1 MPHAIGTLFSACP
14 QVSDRTIPTNAAFA
28 TLPVN
33 GMACQKQSQHCPF
46 LGGPEQKNN
55 KIHVAFKSAASQ
67 LLGGISRG
75 DRLDRLRENK
85 KKDMLFLSFLLF
97 VDGRG
102 DHPPNSPKYPMFSRI
117 LLSTRI
123 WSKIVICERIE
134 KLY

>member
-1 MPHAIGTLFSACP
+1 MAPFPPYESLPGYWVPHAIGTLFSACP
-14 QVSDRTIPTNAAFA
+14 QVSDRTIPTNEAFA

-55 KIHVAFKSAASQ
+55 KIHVAFKFAASR

-85 KKDMLFLSFLLF
+85 KNLSCKRTLEAYE
-97 VDGRG
+97 
-102 DHPPNSPKYPMFSRI
+102 N
-117 LLSTRI
+117 
-123 WSKIVICERIE
+123 E
-134 KLY
+134 